1 MLELKTPGEIDAMA
15 ATGSFVAGLLGRVRE
30 AATAGTTLLELD
42 GLARELMDG
51 AGAVSSFLGYQPF
64 PELVPYPAVICSSV
78 NDVALHG
85 IPGRY
90 ALREGD
96 LLSVDCAC
104 AIDGWTADSAVTF
117 SVGEPRPQDTELVE
131 TAQRALRAGIAAA
144 VPGGRLGDVSAA
156 IGAVGRGA
164 GYGVNTDMGGHGIGH
179 TMHEDPS
186 VPNDGRPRRGLK
198 LKPGLTLAVEP
209 WFMAGGSDD
218 YAVDDDGWTLRTVDG
233 SRAAHVEHTIAV
245 TADGP
250 RVLTVAA

>member
-1 MLELKTPGEIDAMA
+1 MELKTPAEVESMA
-15 ATGSFVAGLLGRVRE
+15 VTGAFVAGLLARVRE
-30 AATAGTTLLELD
+30 AAAPGTTLLELD
-42 GLARELMDG
+42 ALARSLMDG

-64 PELVPYPAVICSSV
+64 PELMPYPAVICSSV

-85 IPGRY
+85 IPDGY
-90 ALREGD
+90 ALRDGD

-117 SVGEPRPQDTELVE
+117 SVGTPRPEDVTLVE
-131 TAQRALRAGIAAA
+131 TAQRALREGIAAA

-156 IGAVGRGA
+156 IGSVGRGA

-179 TMHEDPS
+179 TMHEEPS
-186 VPNDGRPRRGLK
+186 VPNDGRARRGLK
-198 LKPGLTLAVEP
+198 LRAGLTLAVEP

-245 TADGP
+245 TAEGP